1 MLFKPGNVR
10 LRIFYTEK
18 AFLGRWVFRDFLKEE
33 TVSELRMWAG
43 VGVGVPDSQRMEKL
57 VIRVESHA
65 SAVSLLESG
74 EQRYIKVIHDSM
86 SSNLKERVDKKRVEL
101 RSCVNRDRKDY

>member
-33 TVSELRMWAG
+33 RVSELRMWAG

-65 SAVSLLESG
+65 SAVSARERRTALYKSDPQQY
-74 EQRYIKVIHDSM
+74 EQQP
-86 SSNLKERVDKKRVEL
+86 EGTGG
-101 RSCVNRDRKDY
+101 

>member
-33 TVSELRMWAG
+33 RVSELRMW
-43 VGVGVPDSQRMEKL
+43 VGVGVPDSQGMEKL
-57 VIRVESHA
+57 AIHVESHA

-74 EQRYIKVIHDSM
+74 EQRYIKVIHNNIN
-86 SSNLKERVDKKRVEL
+86 SNLKERVEKKRAKF
-101 RSCVNRDRKDY
+101 RSCVHRDRKVC